1 MDLFLIYTIALLLDL
16 LIGDPNVSWHPVA
29 LIGRTALRLEIV
41 CRKYLGNGFF
51 AGMFCALA
59 IVSGCG
65 LIAAFLVVAVS
76 MCGFYWELFAAG
88 AIVYSTIA
96 PRSLIAHTLRV
107 SKALKRKDL
116 AAARYAV
123 GMITSRDPEA
133 LDENGVIRS
142 TLETLGEN
150 VIDGITAALFWAM
163 IGWLSYG
170 PVGAASFAFM
180 YRAANTLDATF
191 GYKNDR
197 YIYFGTF
204 AARLDDVLNFIP
216 ARLTLIAIFFGA
228 IIMGLRPMNAVK
240 YAWRDR
246 KKHPSPNSNWGMAA
260 FAGALGV
267 QLGGTTYY
275 RDRVKHYD
283 TWGKPLEP
291 LQIKHIIQAQR
302 LVVLTT
308 LMFMLV
314 CVFIGTIYLIL
325 Y

>member
-29 LIGRTALRLEIV
+29 LIGRTALRLETV
-41 CRKYLGNGFF
+41 CRKYLGNGFS

-59 IVSGCG
+59 IVAGCG
-65 LIAAFLVVAVS
+65 LIAAFLVYAVG
-76 MCGFYWELFAAG
+76 MCGFHWELFAAG
-88 AIVYSTIA
+88 AVVYITIA
-96 PRSLIAHTLRV
+96 PRSLITHTLRV

-116 AAARYAV
+116 ASARYAV

-150 VIDGITAALFWAM
+150 VIDGITAALFWTM

-170 PVGAASFAFM
+170 SVGAASFALM

-216 ARLTLIAIFFGA
+216 ARLTLVAIFSGA
-228 IIMGLRPMNAVK
+228 MIMGLHPVNAVK

-260 FAGALGV
+260 FAGALGI

-275 RDRVKHYD
+275 RDKVKHYD
-283 TWGKPLEP
+283 TWGEPLEP
-291 LQIKHIIQAQR
+291 LQLKHIVQAQR

-314 CVFIGTIYLIL
+314 CVFITAMYFVL
-325 Y
+325 